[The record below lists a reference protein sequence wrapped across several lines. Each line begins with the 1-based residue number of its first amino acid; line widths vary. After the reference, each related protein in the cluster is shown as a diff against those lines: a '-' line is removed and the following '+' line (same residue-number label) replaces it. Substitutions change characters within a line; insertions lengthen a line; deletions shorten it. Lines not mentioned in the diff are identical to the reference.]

1 MSGRLREAGPPDVR
15 RPDMIKRALLLVLSL
30 VLVLVA
36 AVAINTLRHGSRQ
49 LDEPPAPP
57 LAVDEKGVADK
68 LSGAIRFKTVS
79 SLEDPNL
86 NADEFRKL
94 HAYLQQRFPRVH
106 ATLKRETVNGLSLLY
121 TWQGTDPSAK
131 PIAFMAHQDVVPV
144 APGTETKWQAE
155 PFSGQLKDGF
165 VWGRGA
171 WDDKGNLIAQLEAV
185 EMLLAAGFQPRQ
197 TVYLISG
204 ADEEVGGLRGAVPIV
219 KLLQERKVRF
229 DFVID
234 EGLLITEGVMP
245 GLAKPTAIIGI
256 AEKGYLS
263 VVLKVPAV
271 PGHASMPPPKG
282 TSAIGM
288 MSAALRRLDDEQLPA
303 ALRGVAREMFE
314 TIAPEMTGFQRV
326 ALSNLWLFGPLV
338 QAQLEK
344 GASTNA
350 MLRTT
355 TALTIVNAGN
365 KDNVIPG
372 VAEATVNFRI
382 LPGETRDSVMAHVK
396 SKTGERFELYALP
409 GSADPTPVTPTQSS
423 SYQLVNRTLRS
434 LFPETLV
441 TPGLYIA
448 ASDSRYFTE
457 ISDHIYRF
465 SPVRAKPED
474 LPRFHG
480 TNERIS
486 TANLAEL
493 VRFYNQLLRNAAAP
507 STTSPSP

>member
-1 MSGRLREAGPPDVR
+1 
-15 RPDMIKRALLLVLSL
+15 MIKRVLLIILGL

-49 LDEPPAPP
+49 LDVPPAPP

-68 LSGAIRFKTVS
+68 LSGAIRFKTIS
-79 SLEDPNL
+79 SHDKPEL

-94 HAYLQQRFPRVH
+94 HAYLEQRFPKVH
-106 ATLKRETVNGLSLLY
+106 ATLKREVVGGLSLLY
-121 TWQGTDPSAK
+121 TWQGSDSKAL
-131 PIAFMAHQDVVPV
+131 PIMLMAHQDVVPI
-144 APGTETKWQAE
+144 APGTEPAWKAE
-155 PFSGQLKDGF
+155 PFAGEIKDGF

-171 WDDKGNLIAQLEAV
+171 WDDKANLIAQLEAM
-185 EMLLAAGFQPRQ
+185 EILIASGFKPRQ
-197 TVYLISG
+197 TVYLASG
-204 ADEEVGGLRGAVPIV
+204 ADEEVGGLRGAVEIA
-219 KLLQERKVRF
+219 KLLQSRGVKL

-234 EGLLITEGVMP
+234 EGLLITDGIMP
-245 GLAKPTAIIGI
+245 GLAKPAALIGI

-263 VVLKVPAV
+263 VVMKVPAT
-271 PGHASMPPPKG
+271 PGHSSMPPPKG
-282 TSAIGM
+282 SSAIGM

-303 ALRGVAREMFE
+303 GIRGVAREMFE
-314 TIAPEMTGFQRV
+314 TVAPEMSGFGRV
-326 ALSNLWLFGPLV
+326 ALSNLWLFGPVV

-372 VAEATVNFRI
+372 MAEATVNFRL
-382 LPGETRDSVMAHVK
+382 LPGDTRDSVMQHVK
-396 SKTGERFELYALP
+396 AKAGSDRFELISLP
-409 GSADPTPVTPTQSS
+409 GSSEPSPISPTQSP
-423 SYQLVNRTLRS
+423 SYQLINRTVRS
-434 LFPETLV
+434 LFPEV
-441 TPGLYIA
+441 IVAPGLMIA
-448 ASDSRYFTE
+448 ATDSRHFSA

-486 TANLAEL
+486 TANLVEL